1 MGAKRSHG
9 IVGAAMISTLSLP
22 IFVSSAAQASDSIQ
36 SGASLLRASESAI
49 VHEHSVHVVSFQSGI
64 NVSAKANAKATV
76 TIVTDAGTS
85 EGIQRVTYGQ
95 GGTSGHETVEVIGG
109 NAYFSGDSFILENFN
124 GFSATAAARYADT
137 WLEVTPA
144 ESAFANLTSAV
155 TMSTIPAQIVLPKPQ
170 LLNGESTVAGTRVK
184 AIRAVVSVSSGK
196 ETGVLYVRSKGIPL
210 PVELTSALVKGGS
223 GSDVFSNWNETVAVT
238 APSSSIPFSSTGQ

>member
-64 NVSAKANAKATV
+64 NVSAKANAKANAKATV

-210 PVELTSALVKGGS
+210 PVELTSALVSEGWQRK
-223 GSDVFSNWNETVAVT
+223 
-238 APSSSIPFSSTGQ
+238 